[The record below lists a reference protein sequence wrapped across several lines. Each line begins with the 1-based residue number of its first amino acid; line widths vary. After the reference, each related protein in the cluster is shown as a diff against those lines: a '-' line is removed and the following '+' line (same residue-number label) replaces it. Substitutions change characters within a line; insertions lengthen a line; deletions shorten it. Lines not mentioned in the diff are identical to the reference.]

1 MIQEL
6 SPLSKINKSNNG
18 SFMKITTKTPI
29 TYSKLEREATS
40 KAPRLSWISSRQLC
54 KQFHLMSSLKI
65 TAKSIIQ
72 NIILY
77 DAPSFIPKL
86 KLGKN
91 STKFWT
97 KLIWRW
103 LIKETTTIQ
112 TPSTLTKMISLY
124 IKVRSFLIFNI
135 LKVFESKKEQNKI
148 TS

>member
-1 MIQEL
+1 LIQEL
-6 SPLSKINKSNNG
+6 SPLSKINRSNNG

-29 TYSKLEREATS
+29 TYSKLEREDTS

-54 KQFHLMSSLKI
+54 KQLHLMSSLKI
-65 TAKSIIQ
+65 IAKSTIH
-72 NIILY
+72 NTILF

-103 LIKETTTIQ
+103 LIKETNTIQ
-112 TPSTLTKMISLY
+112 TTSMLTKMISLHSEA
-124 IKVRSFLIFNI
+124 RSTLISNI
-135 LKVFESKKEQNKI
+135 
-148 TS
+148 